1 MENTGPQLGTDWEKL
16 RRICLLA
23 REVLK
28 CLNAHKIF
36 ALRTEELVQR
46 ANLG

>member
-23 REVLK
+23 RSLDEEREI
-28 CLNAHKIF
+28 H
-36 ALRTEELVQR
+36 TEIEK
-46 ANLG
+46 